1 MLMHRLQLPQYTS
14 KIKRKEMI
22 LPENSTVNNRIDED
36 SRSHQQRPAPTVG
49 PLTRKLLNLPR
60 TKLFELEQDD
70 LALIPN

>member
-1 MLMHRLQLPQYTS
+1 
-14 KIKRKEMI
+14 MI